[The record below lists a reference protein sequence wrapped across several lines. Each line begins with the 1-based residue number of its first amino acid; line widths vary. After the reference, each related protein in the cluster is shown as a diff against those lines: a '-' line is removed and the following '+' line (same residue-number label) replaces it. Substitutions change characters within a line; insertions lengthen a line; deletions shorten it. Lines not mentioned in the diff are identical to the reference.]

1 MEFPYRSLKIGLPLF
16 YVYSVFSYTLD
27 MTAILDDLGFDVSSL
42 DDFSVEDIQF
52 PDLAQSVN
60 PDDKVKLKSTFHFFR
75 SFSELKNE
83 AKGGYIEAEID
94 VPDNVQTIKIAL
106 VTHHSI
112 PEPHVNLLFVT
123 PKVKNSKE
131 KCLELKP
138 EDHAVL
144 LKRVGNNQFGIVQ
157 PRYWPSG
164 NEEFFGPNFFKDGK
178 LILGKTGL
186 QLTICK
192 AGQKSKTEIHQGYMQ
207 KYLGIN
213 KFVGDFSKARLEITF
228 DNFSIYSKVIF
239 DKNKYLFKIE
249 EILTPQIC
257 NKGDQIVTLVLDNNV
272 KITKDK
278 YLKLVLYY
286 DILDEEVFNDFQVI
300 SDNVVKFKINA
311 KGHETFKDNVLV
323 CVTVDDEAMDDSTQ
337 YDQFSH
343 DVFIQIE
350 EHHDNSSPKCYC
362 ERSLKKFQSSRKRKN
377 EVPLV
382 HPISSKP
389 RWAAQVGSRFAQGLM
404 PMGQIAQFEA
414 AAVPQSLAAGSLVAS
429 GISIMTLPAL
439 RVDTEHDDDT
449 VLVAQCATGD
459 SPGDIGVTNGNL
471 EAKRFRS
478 VNRYLEEDRY
488 RSAGPGI
495 VWKDHLGRDRYRSAG
510 PGLTWKD
517 LLCGFL
523 HRHWLDIALALVSI
537 ILFFNCDMSGR
548 IEEIV
553 CAVIMLG
560 LYLILKLT
568 KTDQNEELEVQE
580 ETFEEDSGDEDI
592 YEEYDDD
599 EPSWMGYGSSD
610 KD

>member
-1 MEFPYRSLKIGLPLF
+1 MAELQ
-16 YVYSVFSYTLD
+16 
-27 MTAILDDLGFDVSSL
+27 DDLDIGFDVSGL
-42 DDFSVEDIQF
+42 KDFSVQDIQF
-52 PDLAQSVN
+52 PDLAPFPELAPSVN
-60 PDDKVKLKSTFHFFR
+60 PDDKVKLKSAFHFFR

-83 AKGGYIEAEID
+83 AKGGYIEAEVD

-123 PKVKNSKE
+123 PKVKNSK
-131 KCLELKP
+131 CLELKP
-138 EDHAVL
+138 EDHAVIL
-144 LKRVGNNQFGIVQ
+144 NRVDNDQFEIVQ

-164 NEEFFGPNFFKDGK
+164 KEEFFGPNFFKDGK
-178 LILGKTGL
+178 LVLGKSGL

-192 AGQKSKTEIHQGYMQ
+192 AGQKSKTDIHQVYMQ
-207 KYLGIN
+207 NYLGIN
-213 KFVGDFSKARLEITF
+213 KFVGDFSKARLEISF
-228 DNFSIYSKVIF
+228 DNFSIYSNVIF

-257 NKGDQIVTLVLDNNV
+257 NKGDHIVTIVLDNNV

-278 YLKLVLYY
+278 NLKLVLYY

-323 CVTVDDEAMDDSTQ
+323 CVTVDDEAMDDSIQ
-337 YDQFSH
+337 YDQFLD

-350 EHHDNSSPKCYC
+350 EHHENSSLKCYC
-362 ERSLKKFQSSRKRKN
+362 ERSQKKFQSSRKRKN

-389 RWAAQVGSRFAQGLM
+389 KWALAAGAQVFQEQGLM
-404 PMGQIAQFEA
+404 PKGQMVQRPRFQSMD
-414 AAVPQSLAAGSLVAS
+414 VPQSLTAGSFK
-429 GISIMTLPAL
+429 SI
-439 RVDTEHDDDT
+439 RVEPILKVDAEPDDEL
-449 VLVAQCATGD
+449 VLVAHCQSATGD
-459 SPGDIGVTNGNL
+459 SPRDIAIENRHQ
-471 EAKRFRS
+471 EAKIFRS
-478 VNRYLEEDRY
+478 ADQYLDHDRY

-495 VWKDHLGRDRYRSAG
+495 S
-510 PGLTWKD
+510 WKD
-517 LLCGFL
+517 LLCDFL
-523 HRHWLDIALALVSI
+523 HRHWVDIALALVSI

-548 IEEIV
+548 LEEIV
-553 CAVIMLG
+553 CAIVMLG
-560 LYLILKLT
+560 LYLISKLT
-568 KTDQNEELEVQE
+568 KIEPNEVQE
-580 ETFEEDSGDEDI
+580 ETIEVNSGDEDI
-592 YEEYDDD
+592 YDSQEEYDDD